1 MQENIITQYGKV
13 LRKGSIKTIVDLNE
27 SLKIDF
33 NFQLHSIND
42 LVTEFE
48 GIMSPNRISHY
59 VMAFIRNGS
68 GKKTIGGHSF
78 DIQPNSGLIFPKN
91 VIHSTNKWGLDT
103 SGYMLTS
110 WTPPVTNKSEIEKL
124 IREGEGYMK
133 FIDSVVKD
141 CYKDKTT
148 NTLDSCKIAID
159 KLGLPP
165 FLVIPVVDKAFK
177 SHLD

>member
-68 GKKTIGGHSF
+68 GKKRLG
-78 DIQPNSGLIFPKN
+78 DIVLIYN
-91 VIHSTNKWGLDT
+91 QTQD
-103 SGYMLTS
+103 
-110 WTPPVTNKSEIEKL
+110 
-124 IREGEGYMK
+124 
-133 FIDSVVKD
+133 
-141 CYKDKTT
+141 
-148 NTLDSCKIAID
+148 
-159 KLGLPP
+159 
-165 FLVIPVVDKAFK
+165 
-177 SHLD
+177 